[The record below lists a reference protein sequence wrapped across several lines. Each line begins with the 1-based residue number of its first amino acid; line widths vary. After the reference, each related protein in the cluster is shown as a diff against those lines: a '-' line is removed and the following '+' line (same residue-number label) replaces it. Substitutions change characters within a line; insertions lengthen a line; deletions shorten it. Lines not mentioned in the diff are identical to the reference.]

1 MGACPWNCAWPA
13 IFLCDGTLVATD
25 GDIIDA
31 GTLMHAVPIA
41 QTGPSAITNS
51 SAAQSSRAEDD
62 SFDFWDFLDIINPLQ
77 HIPIVSQIYRAI
89 TDDEI
94 SPTAKLVGDGLYSL
108 GLLGGGWIGMA
119 SSAFDFAVE
128 EATGDDIAG
137 HLMDFV
143 FGEDGEST
151 ALADGSEAGPGQG
164 SINPEEAAVLA
175 AVPRPPTVVV
185 RSDPLSET
193 PRSTM
198 FAPPAAATGDPATM
212 ESNSLAATTGQV
224 VSPAMAQALLLAT
237 QSDDPDLAEAAEEI
251 LSESTG
257 GRERGGH
264 APTGF
269 GGFSLDQATIQVGR
283 GVVREGLSGLASAA
297 AH

>member
-1 MGACPWNCAWPA
+1 
-13 IFLCDGTLVATD
+13 
-25 GDIIDA
+25 
-31 GTLMHAVPIA
+31 MHAVPIA

-51 SAAQSSRAEDD
+51 SAAQSSRTDDD

-119 SSAFDFAVE
+119 SSALDFAVE

-137 HLMDFV
+137 HVMDFV
-143 FGEDGEST
+143 FGEDGESA
-151 ALADGSEAGPGQG
+151 ALADGAAGGDG
-164 SINPEEAAVLA
+164 SGSVNPEEEAVLA

-185 RSDPLSET
+185 RSDPLSDT
-193 PRSTM
+193 PRTAM
-198 FAPPAAATGDPATM
+198 FAPPADAPVEPAAM
-212 ESNSLAATTGQV
+212 ESTNLAATTGQV

-237 QSDDPDLAEAAEEI
+237 QSDDPDLAEAAEDI
-251 LSESTG
+251 LADSSG
-257 GRERGGH
+257 SHERGQH

-269 GGFSLDQATIQVGR
+269 GGFSLDQATVQVGS
-283 GVVREGLSGLASAA
+283 GVVRDGISSLASAA